1 MKITRISK
9 RKNKR
14 LYHIFIDDEFGF
26 SVSSKNVLQKFGL
39 EQGRIF
45 QPDEF
50 YELRRKIEFFEA
62 EYILLE
68 FLKYR
73 FRSEK
78 EILRKLTSKKISQ
91 PTIDAL
97 MTKYRGKGFI
107 NDEDFAESYMLD
119 LISHHPQGNFAIIQK
134 LKQKGISN
142 EIIQRLREKYLSHE
156 TEHEMALRELSKR
169 KSKYM
174 KLEPRERRDKALA
187 FLQRKGFSYTC
198 ARECIEKILFDD
210 ENKE

>member
-1 MKITRISK
+1 MKLTRISK

-14 LYHIFIDDEFGF
+14 LYDIFIDDEFGF
-26 SVSSKNVLQKFGL
+26 SVSSKNVLQIFGL

-73 FRSEK
+73 FRSKK
-78 EILRKLTSKKISQ
+78 EIVRKLTSKKISQ
-91 PTIDAL
+91 PTIDSL
-97 MTKYRGKGFI
+97 ITKYQEKGFI
-107 NDEDFAESYMLD
+107 NDENFAESYMLD
-119 LISHHPQGNFAIIQK
+119 LISHHPQGNYAIKQK

-142 EIIQRLREKYLSHE
+142 EIIQRLSEKYLSGE
-156 TEHEMALRELSKR
+156 TEHDMAERELSKR
-169 KSKYM
+169 KTKYM
-174 KLEPRERRDKALA
+174 KLEPRERRNKALA

-198 ARECIEKILFDD
+198 ARECVEEILFGA
-210 ENKE
+210 EES

>member
-1 MKITRISK
+1 MKLTRISK

-14 LYHIFIDDEFGF
+14 LYDIFIDDEFGF

-73 FRSEK
+73 FRSKK

-91 PTIDAL
+91 PIIDAL
-97 MTKYRGKGFI
+97 IIKYQEKGFI

-119 LISHHPQGNFAIIQK
+119 LISHHPQGNYAIAQK

-142 EIIQRLREKYLSHE
+142 EIIQRLSEKYLSGE
-156 TEHEMALRELSKR
+156 TEYEMAVRELSKR
-169 KSKYM
+169 KIKYM
-174 KLEPRERRDKALA
+174 KLEPRERRNKALA
-187 FLQRKGFSYTC
+187 FLQRKGFSYSC
-198 ARECIEKILFDD
+198 AKECVEEVLFGA
-210 ENKE
+210 EES

>member
-14 LYHIFIDDEFGF
+14 LYDIFIDDEFCF

-50 YELRRKIEFFEA
+50 YELRSKIEFFEA

-73 FRSEK
+73 FRSKK
-78 EILRKLTSKKISQ
+78 EILRKLASKKISQ

-97 MTKYRGKGFI
+97 ITKYQEKGFI
-107 NDEDFAESYMLD
+107 NDEDFAESYILD
-119 LISHHPQGNFAIIQK
+119 LISHHPQGNFAITQK

-142 EIIQRLREKYLSHE
+142 EIITRLSEKYLSGE
-156 TEHEMALRELSKR
+156 TEHEMAVRELSKR
-169 KSKYM
+169 KTKYM
-174 KLEPRERRDKALA
+174 KLEPRERRNKALA

-198 ARECIEKILFDD
+198 ARECVEEILFGAQ
-210 ENKE
+210 ES

>member
-1 MKITRISK
+1 MKLTGISK

-14 LYHIFIDDEFGF
+14 LYDIFIDDEFGF

-73 FRSEK
+73 FRSKK

-91 PTIDAL
+91 LIIDVLIA
-97 MTKYRGKGFI
+97 KYQEKGFI
-107 NDEDFAESYMLD
+107 NDENFAESYMLD
-119 LISHHPQGNFAIIQK
+119 LISHHPQGNYAIAQK

-142 EIIQRLREKYLSHE
+142 EIIQRLSEKYLSEE
-156 TEHEMALRELSKR
+156 TEHEMAERELSKR
-169 KSKYM
+169 KTKYM
-174 KLEPRERRDKALA
+174 KLELRERRNKALA

-198 ARECIEKILFDD
+198 AKKCVDEILFST
-210 ENKE
+210 EES

>member
-1 MKITRISK
+1 MKLTRISK
-9 RKNKR
+9 RKNRR
-14 LYHIFIDDEFGF
+14 LYDIFIDDEFGF

-50 YELRRKIEFFEA
+50 YELRRNIEFFEA

-73 FRSEK
+73 FRSKK

-91 PTIDAL
+91 PTIDTL
-97 MTKYRGKGFI
+97 IIKYQEKGFI
-107 NDEDFAESYMLD
+107 NDKDFAESYMLD
-119 LISHHPQGNFAIIQK
+119 LISHHPQGNYAITQK

-142 EIIQRLREKYLSHE
+142 EIIQGLSEKYLSGE
-156 TEHEMALRELSKR
+156 TEHEMAVRELSKR
-169 KSKYM
+169 KIKYM
-174 KLEPRERRDKALA
+174 KLEPRERRNKALA

-198 ARECIEKILFDD
+198 AKECVDEILF
-210 ENKE
+210 KEET

>member
-1 MKITRISK
+1 MKLTRISK

-14 LYHIFIDDEFGF
+14 IYDIFIDDEFGF

-50 YELRRKIEFFEA
+50 YELSRKIEFFEA

-73 FRSEK
+73 FRSKK
-78 EILRKLTSKKISQ
+78 EILRKLASKKISQ

-97 MTKYRGKGFI
+97 IAKYQEKGFI

-119 LISHHPQGNFAIIQK
+119 LISHHPQGNYSITQK

-142 EIIQRLREKYLSHE
+142 EIIQRLSKKYLSGE
-156 TEHEMALRELSKR
+156 TEYEMAVRELSKR
-169 KSKYM
+169 KIKYM
-174 KLEPRERRDKALA
+174 KLELRERRNKALA

-198 ARECIEKILFDD
+198 AKKCVDEILFHT
-210 ENKE
+210 EES

>member
-1 MKITRISK
+1 MKLTGISK

-14 LYHIFIDDEFGF
+14 LYDIFIDDEFGF

-45 QPDEF
+45 QPDDF

-73 FRSEK
+73 FRSKK

-97 MTKYRGKGFI
+97 IAKYQEKGFI

-119 LISHHPQGNFAIIQK
+119 LISHHPQGNYAIAQK

-142 EIIQRLREKYLSHE
+142 EIIQRLSEKYLSEE
-156 TEHEMALRELSKR
+156 TEHEMAERELSKR
-169 KSKYM
+169 KTKYM
-174 KLEPRERRDKALA
+174 KLELRERRNKALA

-198 ARECIEKILFDD
+198 AKKCVDEILFST
-210 ENKE
+210 EES

>member
-9 RKNKR
+9 RKNRR
-14 LYHIFIDDEFGF
+14 LYDVFIDDEFSF

-39 EQGRIF
+39 EQGRTF

-50 YELRRKIEFFEA
+50 HELRRKIEFFEA

-78 EILRKLTSKKISQ
+78 EIFRKLKSKKISQ
-91 PTIDAL
+91 STIDAII
-97 MTKYRGKGFI
+97 TKYQGKGFI
-107 NDEDFAESYMLD
+107 NDENFAESYMLD
-119 LISHHPQGNFAIIQK
+119 LISYHPQGNFSIKQK

-142 EIIQRLREKYLSHE
+142 EIIKRLSEEYLSGE
-156 TEHEMALRELSKR
+156 TEHEMAIRELSKR
-169 KSKYM
+169 KTKYM
-174 KLEPRERRDKALA
+174 KLEPRERRNKALA

-198 ARECIEKILFDD
+198 ARECVEEVLFNE
-210 ENKE
+210 EN